1 MKRGRSLFQH
11 KPRSIVSQAKD
22 DEAEIVLYD
31 EISDWGVTAEGF
43 RQELEAI
50 TAKTIHL
57 RINSPG
63 GSVFD
68 ALAMFNSLRAHPAHV
83 VSHIDGLA
91 ASAATVVALG
101 GNEVRIAANAFFMI
115 HDPWLWTAGNA
126 AQLRKDADLL
136 DKLGGSIVDTYVAKT
151 EATVADVKA
160 WMEAETWFTAAEA
173 VEAGFAD
180 ALDTTEEEDDLAAAA
195 AALFDLS
202 IYSHVP
208 DALRARGSEPTEP
221 TTRDLERALRDA
233 GLSRSEA
240 ARMVAAREGLR
251 DAAPVPKA
259 PDLSTDPLYRDVLSQ
274 LRSYRKDIGN
284 G

>member
-68 ALAMFNSLRAHPAHV
+68 AMAMFNSLRAHPAHV

-136 DKLGGSIVDTYVAKT
+136 DKLGGSIVDTYAAKT

-173 VEAGFAD
+173 VDAGFAD

-221 TTRDLERALRDA
+221 TTRELEQALRDA
-233 GLSRSEA
+233 GLSRAVA
-240 ARMVAAREGLR
+240 ARMVAAGREGLR
-251 DAAPVPKA
+251 DAGSAETHLQQAALAVA
-259 PDLSTDPLYRDVLSQ
+259 HLQ
-274 LRSYRKDIGN
+274 LGIHSLKEVMS
-284 G
+284 

>member
-11 KPRSIVSQAKD
+11 KPRSIVAQTKD

-43 RQELEAI
+43 RQELESI

-68 ALAMFNSLRAHPAHV
+68 ALAMFNSLRGHPAHV
-83 VSHIDGLA
+83 ISHIDGLA

-101 GNEVRIAANAFFMI
+101 GNEVRMAANAFFMI
-115 HDPWLWTAGNA
+115 HEPWLWTAGNA
-126 AQLRKDADLL
+126 TQLRKDADLL
-136 DKLGGSIVDTYVAKT
+136 EKLSGSIVDTYVAKT
-151 EATVADVKA
+151 EATSADVKA

-180 ALDTTEEEDDLAAAA
+180 ALDTTEKEDDLAAAA
-195 AALFDLS
+195 ASLFDLS

-208 DALRARGSEPTEP
+208 DALQPRGSEPMEP
-221 TTRDLERALRDA
+221 TIRELEKALRDA
-233 GLSRSEA
+233 GLSRAAA
-240 ARMVAAREGLR
+240 ARMVAAGRECQR
-251 DAAPVPKA
+251 DAGATETHLQQAALAVA
-259 PDLSTDPLYRDVLSQ
+259 HFQ
-274 LRSYRKDIGN
+274 LGIHTLKEVMP
-284 G
+284 